1 MLRPAAGDSHRCI
14 PMAGEKYISFRYA
27 DTEVVRRH
35 VAHTRL
41 HKLVVVFHG
50 VDMAVCEEVKATSE
64 AVEQ

>member
-1 MLRPAAGDSHRCI
+1 MLRPATGDSHRCI

-35 VAHTRL
+35 VAHTQL

-50 VDMAVCEEVKATSE
+50 VDMAVCEEI
-64 AVEQ
+64 